1 MTGTAL
7 PIPVAE
13 NEIPVVETAAPI
25 VRDDT
30 ARADDDGV
38 SGPAHV
44 PPVPTG
50 KTMSHLSALRLVDF
64 RNYSTLQVDLA
75 ARFVV
80 LAGDN
85 GAGKTNLMEA
95 VSLMT
100 PGRGL
105 RRAAYADMI
114 RAGGSGG
121 FSVRADLTSDHDT
134 LQLATLVRPEAGN
147 GLARTVRIDETQAKS
162 ADELLDHLRILWL
175 TPAMDGLFTGPSGDR
190 RRFLDRLVLTVD
202 PAHGRRASDYERAM
216 RQRNRLL
223 ADGRQDDAWLAGLEA
238 QLAELGIAIAIARH
252 ELVGLLRT
260 MIGASTDDSPF
271 PKADLALT
279 SGYGFDDLARPAVDL
294 EDEAAERL
302 ARQRPLDRAAG
313 RTLEGPHRA
322 DLLITHRAKAMPAA
336 LSSTGEQKALLI
348 GLVLAHAGL
357 VRAMSGIGPLL
368 LLDEV
373 AAHLDPGRRAGLF
386 DIIERLDVQAFMT
399 GTDASLFE
407 ALGDR
412 AQHLTVDQGTIS

>member
-1 MTGTAL
+1 LTGAIIPLDL
-7 PIPVAE
+7 PPADAGA
-13 NEIPVVETAAPI
+13 PFPAA
-25 VRDDT
+25 RL
-30 ARADDDGV
+30 
-38 SGPAHV
+38 PAS
-44 PPVPTG
+44 T
-50 KTMSHLSALRLVDF
+50 SHLSALRLVDF
-64 RNYSTLQVDLA
+64 RNYATLQVNLA

-95 VSLMT
+95 VSLLT

-105 RRAAYADMI
+105 RRAGYADMV
-114 RAGGSGG
+114 RANGSGG
-121 FSVRADLTSDHDT
+121 FAVRAT
-134 LQLATLVRPEAGN
+134 LSSEDGSLELATLVRPEAGN

-162 ADELLDHLRILWL
+162 AEELLDHLRILWL
-175 TPAMDGLFTGPSGDR
+175 TPALDGLFTGPSGDR

-202 PAHGRRASDYERAM
+202 PAHGRRATDYERAM

-223 ADGRQDDAWLAGLEA
+223 ADGRNDDAWLSGLEV
-238 QLAELGIAIAIARH
+238 QMAELGVAIAVARH
-252 ELVGLLRT
+252 ELVGLLRA
-260 MIGASTDDSPF
+260 MIGESRDDSPF

-294 EDEAAERL
+294 EDEAAGRL
-302 ARQRPLDRAAG
+302 ARQRGLDRSAG

-357 VRAMSGIGPLL
+357 VRTMSGMGPVL

-386 DIIERLDVQAFMT
+386 DIIETLDVQAFMT
-399 GTDASLFE
+399 GTDAALFD

-412 AQHLTVDQGTIS
+412 AQHLTVSNGSVR